1 VTQVTYYFTPVSGF
15 AWVGHRAF
23 LDLAEKAGAEVI
35 FRPFDILALFA
46 AQGTVPPPKQGD
58 LRLGYRREDMARWAA
73 RRGVALN
80 PIPAHW
86 PAPSAPSCKVLL
98 AADALGHDMGD
109 VAEALMRGIWSEERN
124 IADSGD
130 LEAILGGAGY
140 PAAEIL
146 ARSQAADIDAALEAN
161 GEAAQA
167 DGVFGS
173 PTYVVDGTR
182 FFGQDR
188 LDFVAEALA

>member
-1 VTQVTYYFTPVSGF
+1 MTRVTYYFTPVSGF

-23 LDLAEKAGAEVI
+23 LDLAAKAGAEVI

-58 LRLGYRREDMARWAA
+58 LRLSYRREDMARWAA

-80 PIPAHW
+80 PVPAHW
-86 PAPSAPSCKVLL
+86 PAPSAPSCKVIL
-98 AADALGHDMGD
+98 AAGALGHGMGD
-109 VAEALMRGIWSEERN
+109 VAEALMRGIWAEEKD
-124 IADSGD
+124 IADRAD
-130 LEAILGGAGY
+130 LSAILDGAGY
-140 PAAEIL
+140 PADEIL
-146 ARSQAADIDAALEAN
+146 ARAETAEIETTLREN
-161 GEAAQA
+161 GAAAQA

-173 PTYVVDGTR
+173 PTYVVGGTR